1 MSTTVWH
8 GKVTDFSVNGLELLI
23 AGTKNVVKELHK
35 ICAGLVCTMDQTWF
49 TELSDKSTSVLT
61 GQMEYLAI
69 QHEAPRCTCI
79 GS

>member
-23 AGTKNVVKELHK
+23 AGTKNVAKELHK
-35 ICAGLVCTMDQTWF
+35 ICAGLVCTTWF
-49 TELSDKSTSVLT
+49 TELSDKGTSVLT

-69 QHEAPRCTCI
+69 QHEAQRCTCI